1 MQLAVACPGAT
12 WRLTAIYLCNPCSC
26 QEILE
31 VARHGPLGRHER
43 GVEADLVVVYR
54 MPLAEVIGTHFH
66 DKIKAASSGFASF
79 DYAEAGYEKAR
90 AAPSLLAPRSSPLA
104 PRPTEGDCGLPHTP
118 TSPPRPLCTPP
129 ARLQAPISKLQL
141 VLNGEPVDALSVLVH
156 KQQAMQVGK
165 RLVRKLKDTIPRQLF
180 DIAIQAKSQG
190 ESAWWHLRLAVP
202 HWSTLCPVLKFQQQL
217 GALQTRSPYALQA
230 RCWHGRPSRPCAR
243 M

>member
-90 AAPSLLAPRSSPLA
+90 AAPSPLA
-104 PRPTEGDCGLPHTP
+104 PRPSPLAPQRATVDCLTHRPRRP
-118 TSPPRPLCTPP
+118 ARSAPRPP
-129 ARLQAPISKLQL
+129 ACR
-141 VLNGEPVDALSVLVH
+141 
-156 KQQAMQVGK
+156 
-165 RLVRKLKDTIPRQLF
+165 
-180 DIAIQAKSQG
+180 
-190 ESAWWHLRLAVP
+190 
-202 HWSTLCPVLKFQQQL
+202 
-217 GALQTRSPYALQA
+217 
-230 RCWHGRPSRPCAR
+230 RPSRSYSWCSTESPWMR
-243 M
+243 

>member
-1 MQLAVACPGAT
+1 VTHPSPSASACRQWHSPMQLAVACPGAT

-90 AAPSLLAPRSSPLA
+90 AAPSLLAPRPSPLA
-104 PRPTEGDCGLPHTP
+104 PRLSPHRGRLWTASH
-118 TSPPRPLCTPP
+118 TDLAAPP
-129 ARLQAPISKLQL
+129 ALHPARPPAGAHLEATAGAQRRARGCAERAGAQAA
-141 VLNGEPVDALSVLVH
+141 GDAGR
-156 KQQAMQVGK
+156 QAAGQEAQRHDPAAAVRHRHPGK
-165 RLVRKLKDTIPRQLF
+165 V
-180 DIAIQAKSQG
+180 AG
-190 ESAWWHLRLAVP
+190 
-202 HWSTLCPVLKFQQQL
+202 
-217 GALQTRSPYALQA
+217 
-230 RCWHGRPSRPCAR
+230 
-243 M
+243 